1 MTTTTLAV
9 LVPLLPFLGAVA
21 GLLLGRTRPRLRT
34 PPRRPAA
41 RSPPSALAV
50 VVAVRQGGDQA
61 VDAATELTP
70 TGSVPIELALHIDG
84 FAALV
89 AVLVGLVATC
99 VQIYST
105 GYLRDDPRYPSYAAL
120 VSLFTSAMLLVVYS
134 GDLMVLLVGWEI
146 MGICSYF
153 LVGHYWETPEARA
166 ASLKAF
172 LVTKLGDVPFLI
184 GLFALAA
191 DAGSFRITS
200 ILGTVASGGLDHP
213 TLIALLLLAGV
224 AGKSA
229 QFPLHT
235 WLPDAMAGPT
245 PVSAL
250 IHAATMVAAGVYFV
264 ARLLPV
270 FAASA
275 AALVV
280 LAVMA
285 AVTMVGSAL
294 AALAQDDIKRVL
306 AYSTIGQLGYMT
318 GALAVGD
325 RGAAVFHLLS
335 HGAFKALLF
344 LGGGRDHPRRR
355 HQLAGR
361 HVPDERPARPRPRRL
376 LDDDRGAPRA
386 RRDPALQRL
395 LLQGGRPRR
404 RRARR
409 HRPRRGHPRRRRLD
423 RPRRRPGHRPAHR
436 RLRDPPVAARL
447 PRPGSRGPRPRQAA
461 HRHERR
467 AVGARR
473 PLARLRPRHRPRC
486 PTGSTDATSTP
497 TLTTS
502 VLGTGVALVGG
513 LVTYGAWRHTT
524 AMAARVPLGAV
535 AAHPDGDA
543 GLVEAEAIASH
554 APAYGDMASA
564 PDPADPGRLLLGPLH
579 RHAAVGFHLD
589 AVYAALFVRPVQA
602 AATLVRF
609 LDREVVDT
617 YVRGAGA
624 APRWLGAAVRRAQT
638 GNVQTYL
645 ERAARRLRRPGG
657 RRRPRRH
664 RGSVSRRDRYQRVRD
679 AVPSRVHRRRP
690 APRRRRRSAAG
701 PARADGEAPE
711 QAVLRHGVTVTGA
724 VLIAAIVLA
733 LGFDHDHPSRMQA
746 TTDISWI
753 PALDV
758 RIHLGIDGISL
769 PLLVLTALLTFL
781 CALYRYFKMPTGPS
795 PKAFVA
801 LAPRPRVR
809 HPRHLRRP
817 RPAAVLPRL
826 RDGAHPD
833 VLPHRPLGR

>member
-21 GLLLGRTRPRLRT
+21 GLLLGRTAPGFVRPLAVLPT
-34 PPRRPAA
+34 LAA
-41 RSPPSALAV
+41 FALAV

-61 VDAATELTP
+61 VDVATELTP

-89 AVLVGLVATC
+89 AVLVGMVASC

-134 GDLMVLLVGWEI
+134 GDLIVLLVGWEI

-166 ASLKAF
+166 ASIKAF

-184 GLFALAA
+184 GLFALAT
-191 DAGSFRITS
+191 DAGSFRITKV
-200 ILGTVASGGLDHP
+200 LGAVASGGLDHP

-250 IHAATMVAAGVYFV
+250 IHAATMVTAGVYFI

-270 FAASA
+270 FQASSA
-275 AALVV
+275 AMVV

-285 AVTMVGSAL
+285 AVTMAGSGL

-344 LGGGRDHPRRR
+344 LAAGVVIHASGTNSLAAMSRMKDLRSRVPDAYWTMTVALLALIAIPPFSGFFSKEAVLGAAEHVATGHTEHAPGVAGWIVLVAGLVSAVLTAAYATRLWLLAFRGRGIEAPDHGRQPFTMTAVLWVLAVPSLGLGLAYGPLPDWFDGRD
-355 HQLAGR
+355 LT
-361 HVPDERPARPRPRRL
+361 
-376 LDDDRGAPRA
+376 
-386 RRDPALQRL
+386 
-395 LLQGGRPRR
+395 
-404 RRARR
+404 
-409 HRPRRGHPRRRRLD
+409 
-423 RPRRRPGHRPAHR
+423 
-436 RLRDPPVAARL
+436 PV
-447 PRPGSRGPRPRQAA
+447 
-461 HRHERR
+461 
-467 AVGARR
+467 
-473 PLARLRPRHRPRC
+473 
-486 PTGSTDATSTP
+486 
-497 TLTTS
+497 LTTS
-502 VLGTGVALVGG
+502 VLGTGLAMVGVI
-513 LVTYGAWRHTT
+513 VTYGAWQHTST
-524 AMAARVPLGAV
+524 LAAQVPLGAV
-535 AAHPDGDA
+535 AAHPDADA

-554 APAYGDMASA
+554 APAYGDVAYT

-589 AVYAALFVRPVQA
+589 AVYTALFVRPVQA
-602 AATLVRF
+602 TAALVQF

-617 YVRGAGA
+617 YVRGAA
-624 APRWLGAAVRRAQT
+624 ALPRWLGEAVRRAQT
-638 GNVQTYL
+638 GNVQTYVSAL
-645 ERAARRLRRPGG
+645 LAGTVVLVVAALL
-657 RRRPRRH
+657 
-664 RGSVSRRDRYQRVRD
+664 V
-679 AVPSRVHRRRP
+679 A
-690 APRRRRRSAAG
+690 
-701 PARADGEAPE
+701 
-711 QAVLRHGVTVTGA
+711 TGA
-724 VLIAAIVLA
+724 
-733 LGFDHDHPSRMQA
+733 
-746 TTDISWI
+746 
-753 PALDV
+753 
-758 RIHLGIDGISL
+758 
-769 PLLVLTALLTFL
+769 
-781 CALYRYFKMPTGPS
+781 
-795 PKAFVA
+795 
-801 LAPRPRVR
+801 
-809 HPRHLRRP
+809 
-817 RPAAVLPRL
+817 
-826 RDGAHPD
+826 
-833 VLPHRPLGR
+833 

>member
-9 LVPLLPFLGAVA
+9 LVPLLPFLGAAA
-21 GLLLGRTRPRLRT
+21 GLLLGRTAPGFTRPLAVL
-34 PPRRPAA
+34 PSVAA
-41 RSPPSALAV
+41 LALAV
-50 VVAVRQGGDQA
+50 VVAVRQGGGQA

-70 TGSVPIELALHIDG
+70 TGSVPVELALHIDG

-89 AVLVGLVATC
+89 AILVGLVATC

-105 GYLRDDPRYPSYAAL
+105 GYLRNDPRYSSYAAL

-166 ASLKAF
+166 ASIKAF

-191 DAGSFRITS
+191 DTGSFRITK
-200 ILGTVASGGLDHP
+200 ILGNVASGGLDHP

-250 IHAATMVAAGVYFV
+250 IHAATMVAAGVYFI

-285 AVTMVGSAL
+285 AVTMAGSAL

-325 RGAAVFHLLS
+325 RGAAVFHLLA

-344 LGGGRDHPRRR
+344 LAAGVIIHAAGTNSLAAMSRMRDLRAR
-355 HQLAGR
+355 
-361 HVPDERPARPRPRRL
+361 VPDAYWTMTVAL
-376 LDDDRGAPRA
+376 LALAAIPPFSGFFSKESVLGAA
-386 RRDPALQRL
+386 EHA
-395 LLQGGRPRR
+395 
-404 RRARR
+404 
-409 HRPRRGHPRRRRLD
+409 
-423 RPRRRPGHRPAHR
+423 
-436 RLRDPPVAARL
+436 
-447 PRPGSRGPRPRQAA
+447 
-461 HRHERR
+461 
-467 AVGARR
+467 AVGHAESVPGAAGWIVLVSGLVTALLTAAYAMRLWLLAFHGHGTEAPDHGKR
-473 PLARLRPRHRPRC
+473 PVTMNSVLWLLALPSLAFGLA
-486 PTGSTDATSTP
+486 TGLLPDWFDGRSLTP
-497 TLTTS
+497 TLTTA

-513 LVTYGAWRHTT
+513 IVTYGAWRHTT
-524 AMAARVPLGAV
+524 AMAGRVPLGAV
-535 AAHPDGDA
+535 AAHPDADG

-554 APAYGDMASA
+554 TPAYGDVASA

-624 APRWLGAAVRRAQT
+624 VPRWLGAAVRRSQT
-638 GNVQTYL
+638 GNLQTYVSAL
-645 ERAARRLRRPGG
+645 LAGTVVLVVAA
-657 RRRPRRH
+657 
-664 RGSVSRRDRYQRVRD
+664 
-679 AVPSRVHRRRP
+679 
-690 APRRRRRSAAG
+690 
-701 PARADGEAPE
+701 
-711 QAVLRHGVTVTGA
+711 
-724 VLIAAIVLA
+724 
-733 LGFDHDHPSRMQA
+733 
-746 TTDISWI
+746 
-753 PALDV
+753 
-758 RIHLGIDGISL
+758 
-769 PLLVLTALLTFL
+769 LLVATA
-781 CALYRYFKMPTGPS
+781 
-795 PKAFVA
+795 
-801 LAPRPRVR
+801 
-809 HPRHLRRP
+809 
-817 RPAAVLPRL
+817 
-826 RDGAHPD
+826 GA
-833 VLPHRPLGR
+833 

>member
-9 LVPLLPFLGAVA
+9 LVPLLPFLGAAA
-21 GLLLGRTRPRLRT
+21 GLLLGRTAPGFVRPLAVL
-34 PPRRPAA
+34 PPLTAL
-41 RSPPSALAV
+41 ALAV
-50 VVAVRQGGDQA
+50 VVAVRQGGDRA

-70 TGSVPIELALHIDG
+70 TGSVPVELALHIDG

-89 AVLVGLVATC
+89 AVLVALVATC

-184 GLFALAA
+184 GLFALAT
-191 DAGSFRITS
+191 DAGSFRITK

-213 TLIALLLLAGV
+213 TLVALLLLAGV

-250 IHAATMVAAGVYFV
+250 IHAATMVAAGVYFI

-270 FAASA
+270 FATSS

-285 AVTMVGSAL
+285 AVTMTGSAL

-325 RGAAVFHLLS
+325 RGAAVFHLLT

-344 LGGGRDHPRRR
+344 LAAGVIIHASGTNS
-355 HQLAGR
+355 LAAMSRMGN
-361 HVPDERPARPRPRRL
+361 L
-376 LDDDRGAPRA
+376 RA
-386 RRDPALQRL
+386 RIPDAYWTMTVALLALAAIPPFSGFFSKESVLGAAEHVTSGHTEGIPGTAGWIVLVAGLVSALLTAAYATRL
-395 LLQGGRPRR
+395 WLLAFRGRGTEAPDHGRQ
-404 RRARR
+404 
-409 HRPRRGHPRRRRLD
+409 
-423 RPRRRPGHRPAHR
+423 
-436 RLRDPPVAARL
+436 PVAMTAVLWVLAIPSLALGGLAYGRL
-447 PRPGSRGPRPRQAA
+447 PDWFDG
-461 HRHERR
+461 HD
-467 AVGARR
+467 
-473 PLARLRPRHRPRC
+473 L
-486 PTGSTDATSTP
+486 TP

-502 VLGTGVALVGG
+502 VLGTGMALVGG
-513 LVTYGAWRHTT
+513 LVTYGAWRQIT
-524 AMAARVPLGAV
+524 ALAARVPLGAV
-535 AAHPDGDA
+535 AAHPRADG

-554 APAYGDMASA
+554 APAYGDVAGA
-564 PDPADPGRLLLGPLH
+564 PDPADPGRVLLGPLH

-589 AVYAALFVRPVQA
+589 GLYTALFVRPVQA

-617 YVRGAGA
+617 YVRGASA
-624 APRWLGAAVRRAQT
+624 VPRLLGAAVRRAQT
-638 GNVQTYL
+638 GNVQTY
-645 ERAARRLRRPGG
+645 
-657 RRRPRRH
+657 
-664 RGSVSRRDRYQRVRD
+664 VS
-679 AVPSRVHRRRP
+679 ALL
-690 APRRRRRSAAG
+690 AG
-701 PARADGEAPE
+701 TVVLVV
-711 QAVLRHGVTVTGA
+711 AVLLVATGA
-724 VLIAAIVLA
+724 
-733 LGFDHDHPSRMQA
+733 
-746 TTDISWI
+746 
-753 PALDV
+753 
-758 RIHLGIDGISL
+758 
-769 PLLVLTALLTFL
+769 
-781 CALYRYFKMPTGPS
+781 
-795 PKAFVA
+795 
-801 LAPRPRVR
+801 
-809 HPRHLRRP
+809 
-817 RPAAVLPRL
+817 
-826 RDGAHPD
+826 
-833 VLPHRPLGR
+833 

>member
-9 LVPLLPFLGAVA
+9 LVPLLPFLGAAA
-21 GLLLGRTRPRLRT
+21 GLLLGRTAPAFVRP
-34 PPRRPAA
+34 
-41 RSPPSALAV
+41 LAV
-50 VVAVRQGGDQA
+50 LPTLAALILAAAVAVQQGGGSGSRTA
-61 VDAATELTP
+61 ALDAHTELTP

-99 VQIYST
+99 VQLYST

-120 VSLFTSAMLLVVYS
+120 VSLFTSAMLLVVYT
-134 GDLMVLLVGWEI
+134 GDLIVLLVGWEV

-191 DAGSFRITS
+191 DAGSFRITTV
-200 ILGTVASGGLDHP
+200 LGKVTSEGGLDHP

-270 FAASA
+270 FAASR
-275 AALVV
+275 AALIV

-285 AVTMVGSAL
+285 AVTMAGSAL

-306 AYSTIGQLGYMT
+306 AYSTVGQLGYMT

-325 RGAAVFHLLS
+325 RDAAVFHLLT

-344 LGGGRDHPRRR
+344 LAAGVVIHAASTNSLAAMSRMSNLRDR
-355 HQLAGR
+355 
-361 HVPDERPARPRPRRL
+361 VPDAFWTMTVALLALAAIPPFSGFFSKEAVLGAAEHTATGHEHGVPVTSGWIVLIAGLVTALLTAAYATRL
-376 LDDDRGAPRA
+376 WLLAFNGRGAKAPEH
-386 RRDPALQRL
+386 
-395 LLQGGRPRR
+395 GRQ
-404 RRARR
+404 
-409 HRPRRGHPRRRRLD
+409 
-423 RPRRRPGHRPAHR
+423 
-436 RLRDPPVAARL
+436 PVAMNVVLWILAIPSLAFGLATGVL
-447 PRPGSRGPRPRQAA
+447 PDWFDGRS
-461 HRHERR
+461 
-467 AVGARR
+467 
-473 PLARLRPRHRPRC
+473 LA
-486 PTGSTDATSTP
+486 P

-502 VLGTGVALVGG
+502 VLGTGFALVGC

-524 AMAARVPLGAV
+524 TMAAARTPIGAV
-535 AAHPDGDA
+535 AIDTEQGDGA
-543 GLVEAEAIASH
+543 LVEAEAIATH
-554 APAYGDMASA
+554 TPAYGDIAAA

-589 AVYAALFVRPVQA
+589 AVYATLFVRPVQA

-609 LDREVVDT
+609 LDRAVVDT
-617 YVRGAGA
+617 YVRGAA
-624 APRWLGAAVRRAQT
+624 EAPKALGWAVRRAQT

-645 ERAARRLRRPGG
+645 
-657 RRRPRRH
+657 
-664 RGSVSRRDRYQRVRD
+664 S
-679 AVPSRVHRRRP
+679 
-690 APRRRRRSAAG
+690 
-701 PARADGEAPE
+701 
-711 QAVLRHGVTVTGA
+711 
-724 VLIAAIVLA
+724 
-733 LGFDHDHPSRMQA
+733 
-746 TTDISWI
+746 
-753 PALDV
+753 
-758 RIHLGIDGISL
+758 
-769 PLLVLTALLTFL
+769 ALLAGTVVL
-781 CALYRYFKMPTGPS
+781 V
-795 PKAFVA
+795 VA
-801 LAPRPRVR
+801 V
-809 HPRHLRRP
+809 
-817 RPAAVLPRL
+817 VLVATA
-826 RDGAHPD
+826 GA
-833 VLPHRPLGR
+833 

>member
-9 LVPLLPFLGAVA
+9 LVPLLPFLGAAA
-21 GLLLGRTRPRLRT
+21 GLLLGRTAPGFVRPL
-34 PPRRPAA
+34 AVL
-41 RSPPSALAV
+41 PSLAALALAA
-50 VVAVRQGGDQA
+50 VVAVRQGGDAA

-89 AVLVGLVATC
+89 AVLVGFVATC

-134 GDLMVLLVGWEI
+134 GDLIVLLVGWEV

-166 ASLKAF
+166 ASIKAF

-184 GLFALAA
+184 GLFALAT
-191 DAGSFRITS
+191 DAGSFRITKF
-200 ILGTVASGGLDHP
+200 LDTVAHGGLHHP

-270 FAASA
+270 FEASSA
-275 AALVV
+275 AMVV

-285 AVTMVGSAL
+285 AVTMAGSGL

-344 LGGGRDHPRRR
+344 LAAGVVIHATGTNSLAAMSRMGNVRARVPDAFWTMTVALLALAAIPPFSGFFSKESVLGAAEHATTGGTAHIPGAAGWIVLVAGLLAALLTAAYATRLWLLAFHGKGVEAPDHGRQPVAMNAVLWVLAVPSLALGGLAYRVLPDWFDGRD
-355 HQLAGR
+355 L
-361 HVPDERPARPRPRRL
+361 
-376 LDDDRGAPRA
+376 
-386 RRDPALQRL
+386 
-395 LLQGGRPRR
+395 
-404 RRARR
+404 
-409 HRPRRGHPRRRRLD
+409 
-423 RPRRRPGHRPAHR
+423 
-436 RLRDPPVAARL
+436 
-447 PRPGSRGPRPRQAA
+447 
-461 HRHERR
+461 
-467 AVGARR
+467 
-473 PLARLRPRHRPRC
+473 
-486 PTGSTDATSTP
+486 TP

-513 LVTYGAWRHTT
+513 IVTYGAWRQTT
-524 AMAARVPLGAV
+524 AFAAGAPLGAV
-535 AAHPDGDA
+535 AAHPEGDA

-554 APAYGDMASA
+554 TPAYGDVASA

-579 RHAAVGFHLD
+579 RHAVTGFHLD
-589 AVYAALFVRPVQA
+589 AVYGALFVRPVLA
-602 AATLVRF
+602 AADLVRF

-617 YVRGAGA
+617 YVRGAGTL
-624 APRWLGAAVRRAQT
+624 PRLLGAAVRRAQT
-638 GNVQTYL
+638 GNLQTY
-645 ERAARRLRRPGG
+645 
-657 RRRPRRH
+657 
-664 RGSVSRRDRYQRVRD
+664 VS
-679 AVPSRVHRRRP
+679 ALL
-690 APRRRRRSAAG
+690 AG
-701 PARADGEAPE
+701 TVVLTV
-711 QAVLRHGVTVTGA
+711 AVLLVATGA
-724 VLIAAIVLA
+724 
-733 LGFDHDHPSRMQA
+733 
-746 TTDISWI
+746 
-753 PALDV
+753 
-758 RIHLGIDGISL
+758 
-769 PLLVLTALLTFL
+769 
-781 CALYRYFKMPTGPS
+781 
-795 PKAFVA
+795 
-801 LAPRPRVR
+801 
-809 HPRHLRRP
+809 
-817 RPAAVLPRL
+817 
-826 RDGAHPD
+826 
-833 VLPHRPLGR
+833 